1 MALRRYVYL
10 FEESKELVR
19 MKREE
24 KQKRTPGHQKPS
36 SENRTLDVHVD
47 DSELIAC
54 LEEVE
59 GKAGKAPELDS
70 LALLLAGKKRFLKLT
85 ISGYQRPSFML
96 GSEVPNLISAVYQS
110 YGTIHPSQLNIL
122 AVPTAIRRLIVRVR
136 EFLTNWT
143 MQQGPAFLIS
153 KYACD
158 LKIVRLL
165 RQRGL
170 GNSSSA
176 VMKQVREQHG
186 ESYLNNLQMHLP
198 HCRDFKT
205 SAERGLFAPIQFSE
219 PPPAAAVPTHCWLMK
234 VYQIDVLNRVD
245 YIKAHMTS
253 QSQTLKEVYEIL
265 TTCIM

>member
-1 MALRRYVYL
+1 
-10 FEESKELVR
+10 
-19 MKREE
+19 
-24 KQKRTPGHQKPS
+24 
-36 SENRTLDVHVD
+36 
-47 DSELIAC
+47 
-54 LEEVE
+54 
-59 GKAGKAPELDS
+59 
-70 LALLLAGKKRFLKLT
+70 
-85 ISGYQRPSFML
+85 
-96 GSEVPNLISAVYQS
+96 
-110 YGTIHPSQLNIL
+110 
-122 AVPTAIRRLIVRVR
+122 
-136 EFLTNWT
+136 

-165 RQRGL
+165 RQIGL

-186 ESYLNNLQMHLP
+186 ESYLNNLQMHLS

-205 SAERGLFAPIQFSE
+205 SAERGFFAPIQFSE

-253 QSQTLKEVYEIL
+253 QFGTVLKMDSTKKITNKLAVIFFEKKIYVNELYIVGGR
-265 TTCIM
+265 

>member
-1 MALRRYVYL
+1 MPPVCVCDISNCFNL
-10 FEESKELVR
+10 FL
-19 MKREE
+19 
-24 KQKRTPGHQKPS
+24 
-36 SENRTLDVHVD
+36 
-47 DSELIAC
+47 
-54 LEEVE
+54 
-59 GKAGKAPELDS
+59 
-70 LALLLAGKKRFLKLT
+70 F
-85 ISGYQRPSFML
+85 
-96 GSEVPNLISAVYQS
+96 
-110 YGTIHPSQLNIL
+110 SQLL
-122 AVPTAIRRLIVRVR
+122 VGVR

-143 MQQGPAFLIS
+143 MQQGPAFLTS

-186 ESYLNNLQMHLP
+186 ESYLNNLQMHLS

-205 SAERGLFAPIQFSE
+205 SAERGFFAPIQFSE

-253 QSQTLKEVYEIL
+253 QFGTVLKMDSTKKITNKLAGRFFEKKIYVNELYIVGVKVKYFFTLMHLKKVNEIL

>member
-1 MALRRYVYL
+1 M
-10 FEESKELVR
+10 
-19 MKREE
+19 
-24 KQKRTPGHQKPS
+24 
-36 SENRTLDVHVD
+36 
-47 DSELIAC
+47 
-54 LEEVE
+54 
-59 GKAGKAPELDS
+59 
-70 LALLLAGKKRFLKLT
+70 
-85 ISGYQRPSFML
+85 
-96 GSEVPNLISAVYQS
+96 
-110 YGTIHPSQLNIL
+110 
-122 AVPTAIRRLIVRVR
+122 R

-165 RQRGL
+165 RQIGL

-186 ESYLNNLQMHLP
+186 ESYLNNLQMHLS

-205 SAERGLFAPIQFSE
+205 SAERGFFAPIQFSE

-245 YIKAHMTS
+245 YIKTHMTS
-253 QSQTLKEVYEIL
+253 QFGTVLKMDSTKKITNKLAGRFFEKKIYVNELYIVEVKVKYFFTLMHLKKVNEIL